1 MRPED
6 LDEVLEIER
15 ASFSMPWSRG
25 AFLYEMQQNRVARC
39 WALREGARVVGYL
52 CLWEVADEVHIT
64 NIAVRPDCR
73 RRGLGRTL
81 LGGILDEA
89 RQRRIRLVVLEV
101 RPSNTEAR
109 TLYES
114 FGFRVVGRRR
124 GNYYDTA
131 EDALVI
137 EGALPTADGVA
148 GTLTGDPAR
157 PQAASGTV
165 KVDMNL
171 VRTGVDKRDADMRGK
186 NFLDTEVEANR
197 WVTFEMTGVE
207 IAGPLEPG
215 KSIPAKVRGILTVK
229 QKPVERIADATVTW
243 IKLTPEQ
250 VENQK
255 RYGFTADNIKVRA
268 RLATT
273 FTDHGMQVPQ
283 LLIFKV
289 SNDIQL
295 ETDLTFARQ

>member
-1 MRPED
+1 MTRGMT
-6 LDEVLEIER
+6 VLATLVGVATSSGPVLAETMALKLLPNYSR
-15 ASFSMPWSRG
+15 ATFKSDAPLETF
-25 AFLYEMQQNRVARC
+25 
-39 WALREGARVVGYL
+39 VG
-52 CLWEVADEVHIT
+52 
-64 NIAVRPDCR
+64 
-73 RRGLGRTL
+73 
-81 LGGILDEA
+81 
-89 RQRRIRLVVLEV
+89 
-101 RPSNTEAR
+101 NTA
-109 TLYES
+109 
-114 FGFRVVGRRR
+114 
-124 GNYYDTA
+124 A
-131 EDALVI
+131 E
-137 EGALPTADGVA
+137 GVA
-148 GTLTGDPAR
+148 GTLTVDPAR

-197 WVTFEMTGVE
+197 WVTFEMKSVE

-215 KSIPAKVRGILTVK
+215 KAIPAKVRGILTVK
-229 QKPVERIADATVTW
+229 QKPVERLADATVTW

-255 RYGFTADNIKVRA
+255 RFGFTADNIKVRA

-295 ETDLTFARQ
+295 ETDLTFVRQ